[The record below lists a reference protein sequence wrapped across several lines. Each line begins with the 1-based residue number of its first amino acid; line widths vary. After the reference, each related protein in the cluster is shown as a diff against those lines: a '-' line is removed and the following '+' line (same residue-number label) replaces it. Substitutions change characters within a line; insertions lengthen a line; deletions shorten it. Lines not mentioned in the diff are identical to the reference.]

1 MPDAITSTTFTAHVP
16 SELAERRCWRCLNM
30 FPAAPVHGRDDF
42 WLCDPC
48 DATLLPSKRR
58 PS

>member
-1 MPDAITSTTFTAHVP
+1 MPDTITNTTFTTHVE
-16 SELAERRCWRCLNM
+16 SQLAERRCWRCLHM
-30 FPAAPVHGRDDF
+30 FPAGAPAHDDF